1 MEKGLI
7 VSCQALEN
15 EPLHSSFIMGKMALA
30 SYEGGAVGIRANSI
44 EDIKEIKKNVNLPI
58 IGIIKKDYEN
68 IIPYITPTMKEV
80 EQLIEE
86 GVDIIAVDATMNQ
99 DENFL
104 KEIKEKYKNQKF
116 MADIS
121 TYEEGIRAD
130 KLGFDYVGTTLIGYT
145 EQSKGIEK
153 FEVLEKL
160 IKDCKNAKV
169 IAEGNFNTP
178 EQARKAIDMGAY
190 AVVVGSA
197 ITRPQLITKTFSEA
211 LKGV

>member
-7 VSCQALEN
+7 VSCQALDN

-30 SYEGGAVGIRANSI
+30 AFQGGAVGIRANSV
-44 EDIKEIKKNVNLPI
+44 EDIKEIKNNVNLPI

-68 IIPYITPTMKEV
+68 LVPYITPTMKEV
-80 EQLIEE
+80 EELINE
-86 GVDIIAVDATMNQ
+86 GVDIIAVDATINQ

-104 KEIKEKYKNQKF
+104 KEIIEKYKDQKF

-121 TYEEGIRAD
+121 TYDEGIRAE
-130 KLGFDYVGTTLIGYT
+130 KIGFHYIGTTLIGYT
-145 EQSKGIEK
+145 KHSKGIEK
-153 FEVLEKL
+153 FEVLERL
-160 IKDCKNAKV
+160 IKDCKIAKV

-178 EQARKAIDMGAY
+178 EQARRAIDMGAY

-197 ITRPQLITKTFSEA
+197 ITRPQLITKTFADA
-211 LKGV
+211 LK

>member
-1 MEKGLI
+1 
-7 VSCQALEN
+7 
-15 EPLHSSFIMGKMALA
+15 
-30 SYEGGAVGIRANSI
+30 
-44 EDIKEIKKNVNLPI
+44 
-58 IGIIKKDYEN
+58 
-68 IIPYITPTMKEV
+68 MKEV

-104 KEIKEKYKNQKF
+104 KEIIEKYKNQKF